1 MNQYQFFY
9 DISGLAMKVHNKFGY
24 GLLESAYEAGMEYLL
39 KQNGYKVERQVYL
52 PMYWDDVKLEQS
64 YRMDLVVNDNI
75 ILELKAMAH
84 VDSDHRR
91 QLWNYMNLTHLP
103 YGMLINFSNSLYSE
117 WYHRKDNGNI
127 DKINLESLKREDLD
141 NLR

>member
-1 MNQYQFFY
+1 MDQHQFFY
-9 DISGLAMKVHNKFGY
+9 NISGLAMKVHNKYGC
-24 GLLESAYEAGMEYLL
+24 GLLESAYEAGLEYLL

-64 YRMDLVVNDNI
+64 YRMDLVVNENI

-84 VDSDHRR
+84 VDSDHRI
-91 QLWNYMNLTHLP
+91 QLWNYMNLTHFP
-103 YGMLINFSNSLYSE
+103 YGMLINFSHSLYSE
-117 WYHRKDNGNI
+117 WYYRNANGNI
-127 DKINLESLKREDLD
+127 EKINLN

>member
-1 MNQYQFFY
+1 
-9 DISGLAMKVHNKFGY
+9 
-24 GLLESAYEAGMEYLL
+24 
-39 KQNGYKVERQVYL
+39 
-52 PMYWDDVKLEQS
+52 MYWDDAKLEQS
-64 YRMDLVVNDNI
+64 YRMYLVVNDSI

-127 DKINLESLKREDLD
+127 DKINLESLKREIEQI
-141 NLR
+141 

>member
-1 MNQYQFFY
+1 MNQYKFFY

-24 GLLESAYEAGMEYLL
+24 GLLESAYEAGLEYLL
-39 KQNGYKVERQVYL
+39 KQKGYKVERQVYL

-64 YRMDLVVNDNI
+64 YRMDLVVNDSI

-117 WYHRKDNGNI
+117 WYHRKDNWNI
-127 DKINLESLKREDLD
+127 EKINLESLKREIEQI
-141 NLR
+141 